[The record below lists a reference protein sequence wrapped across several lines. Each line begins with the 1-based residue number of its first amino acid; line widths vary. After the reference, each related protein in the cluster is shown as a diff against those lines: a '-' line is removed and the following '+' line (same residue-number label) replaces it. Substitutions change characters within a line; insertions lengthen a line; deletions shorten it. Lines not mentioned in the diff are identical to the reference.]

1 MRFLALCNFRTRDPA
16 NQRHQGIQPQNPT
29 KSSVASGASLDEILE
44 EPLTKMNKNP
54 ENNVTSSY
62 CAKYYYIYRPAMQIC
77 HSI

>member
-44 EPLTKMNKNP
+44 EPLTKINKKTRKQCNKF
-54 ENNVTSSY
+54 VL
-62 CAKYYYIYRPAMQIC
+62 RQILLRIQAC
-77 HSI
+77 DTNMS